1 MPLKRGEAGSEGAD
15 HRIGLPL
22 RGDLHLVPADL
33 RPARPPR
40 RAAGGLGEQLRAE
53 TDREER
59 HPVVEH
65 RGEEVLLEAQPGVA
79 ILLVGVHRAAEGED
93 RVVLGDLQ
101 RWPGAALGE
110 HPLVQ
115 LDAALAH
122 LLGEHAGPGIG
133 LVDDRE
139 NPHRGILPCARW
151 KVPRKITSLG
161 SVDGSTEGK
170 RAIETDQAPA
180 PIGPYSQAV
189 EADGVLYCS
198 GQVPLDPATGE
209 LVDGGIAEQARRCLE
224 NLDAVCRAAG
234 ARLEDAARIGIYVTD
249 MALFA
254 ELNEVYASFFSEPF
268 PVRTTVGVASSRRG
282 RWSRWTPP
290 SR

>member
-1 MPLKRGEAGSEGAD
+1 L
-15 HRIGLPL
+15 
-22 RGDLHLVPADL
+22 
-33 RPARPPR
+33 
-40 RAAGGLGEQLRAE
+40 
-53 TDREER
+53 
-59 HPVVEH
+59 
-65 RGEEVLLEAQPGVA
+65 
-79 ILLVGVHRAAEGED
+79 
-93 RVVLGDLQ
+93 
-101 RWPGAALGE
+101 
-110 HPLVQ
+110 
-115 LDAALAH
+115 
-122 LLGEHAGPGIG
+122 
-133 LVDDRE
+133 
-139 NPHRGILPCARW
+139 RW

-268 PVRTTVGVASSRRG
+268 PVRTTVGVASLPKG
-282 RWSRWTPP
+282 ALVEMDATVQLTAG
-290 SR
+290 